1 MPIIA
6 VGHTIQNVG
15 PTLAV
20 GHWAVGNRL
29 VGPASSRPEKA
40 AMAKRLSDEQ
50 RRHEGRADPEE
61 LLKRYNLHD
70 SDLMPNPPL
79 HDSAQGEET
88 GAQAVAEGHAHR
100 RGRLRVYLGAVA
112 GSGKTYAMLNEG
124 HRRESRGTNV
134 VVGYVET
141 HKRPQTEAQIGDL
154 VIMPRKKVTYR
165 GVTLEEMD
173 TDAILAC
180 HPKVALV
187 DELAHTNV
195 PGSKHVKRYQ
205 DVEEL
210 LEAGIDVVTTLNI
223 QHLESLNDLVASITG
238 VRVRETLPDRI
249 LDQADEVE
257 LIDISPYALRQRM
270 KHGNI
275 YPAERIDAALDNF
288 FREGNLTALRELAL
302 RRTAEKTEAQLQEY
316 MLDHGIN
323 QLWPASERVLVG
335 FDSRPHTRQVL
346 RDAWRLAHGMHA
358 DLIAVSIQPEGYLA
372 FTSKLIGFIKY
383 GRGAQK
389 HREAAL
395 RRLEDNAVLAEDL
408 GAEVIRVKSRDIA
421 KTLVEIAREHQVT
434 QLVLGQPAR
443 SHWEELIRGSI
454 INRVLRFDTAID
466 IHLVPRN
473 GEE

>member
-1 MPIIA
+1 MA
-6 VGHTIQNVG
+6 T
-15 PTLAV
+15 
-20 GHWAVGNRL
+20 
-29 VGPASSRPEKA
+29 RPP
-40 AMAKRLSDEQ
+40 DEQ
-50 RRHEGRADPEE
+50 SRNDGRPDPEE
-61 LLKRYNLHD
+61 LLKRYGLRDN
-70 SDLMPNPPL
+70 DLTATPSPGVP
-79 HDSAQGEET
+79 SVREQAASST
-88 GAQAVAEGHAHR
+88 GSGDYPHR

-124 HRRESRGTNV
+124 HRREGRGTDV

-154 VIMPRKKVTYR
+154 VVLPRKQITYR

-173 TDAILAC
+173 TDAIIAR
-180 HPKVALV
+180 HPKVVLI
-187 DELAHTNV
+187 DELAHTNA
-195 PGSKHVKRYQ
+195 PGSKHAKRYQ
-205 DVEEL
+205 DVEEIL
-210 LEAGIDVVTTLNI
+210 DAGIDVVTTLNI

-257 LIDISPYALRQRM
+257 LIDISPHALRQRM

-275 YPAERIDAALDNF
+275 YPPERIDAALNNF

-316 MLDHGIN
+316 MLDHGIH

-346 RDAWRLAHGMHA
+346 RDAWRLAHGLHA

-372 FTSKLIGFIKY
+372 FTSKLIGLIKY
-383 GRGAQK
+383 GRNAQK
-389 HREAAL
+389 HREAAQ
-395 RRLEDNAVLAEDL
+395 RRLEEHAVFAEDL
-408 GAEVIRVKSRDIA
+408 GAEVIRVRSRDIA
-421 KTLVEIAREHQVT
+421 RTLVEIAREHHVT

-454 INRVLRFDTAID
+454 INRVLRLDTAID
-466 IHLVPRN
+466 IHLVPR
-473 GEE
+473 GEEE